1 MGIYILIIKSFLSLL
16 ILSSLFFCTP
26 FVSSAEELWLVLWQR
41 YIIVQKTGGQK
52 MICLYDIFR
61 HRLYI
66 FGAFYVLYRIFGT
79 NP

>member
-1 MGIYILIIKSFLSLL
+1 MSLQL
-16 ILSSLFFCTP
+16 KNYDMFFDKD
-26 FVSSAEELWLVLWQR
+26 
-41 YIIVQKTGGQK
+41 IIVQKTGGQK